1 METKLLLLKH
11 FKRLLQ
17 FLDDETDV
25 AITNAIDF
33 LGIDA
38 QEFLSAL
45 PKNTANIMADDKQQK
60 SSALTSFF
68 NHRQRG

>member
-45 PKNTANIMADDKQQK
+45 PKKTANIIADDKQPK

-68 NHRQRG
+68 